1 MGRGRFINDTLSAA
15 FGLQHTSLGDG
26 NIARNS
32 WLDSHLPGGRL
43 ASVSGL
49 SCKWIC
55 LKNERNERQR
65 EEWEIELI
73 AAGHGDND
81 FFMDPVRVKWPRRL
95 VGLVFFFWKG
105 MNVRVNITA
114 NRGIY
119 STCKRVW
126 FYDEVYMPTTLPND
140 PLCIHAMQICRHVVR
155 SCWWSAAPI
164 CWTRERII
172 CLWYQNIVT
181 HRG

>member
-1 MGRGRFINDTLSAA
+1 MGRSRFINDTLSAA
-15 FGLQHTSLGDG
+15 FGLQRTSLGDG
-26 NIARNS
+26 NIARNR

-81 FFMDPVRVKWPRRL
+81 SFMDPVRVKWPRRL
-95 VGLVFFFWKG
+95 VGLVFFFEREWTWG
-105 MNVRVNITA
+105 WTSQPTGAFIRHVNAFGFMT
-114 NRGIY
+114 R
-119 STCKRVW
+119 STCQQRFQMTHFVFTQCKFAATSLHHV
-126 FYDEVYMPTTLPND
+126 DGV
-140 PLCIHAMQICRHVVR
+140 RHPYVEQGNV
-155 SCWWSAAPI
+155 
-164 CWTRERII
+164 
-172 CLWYQNIVT
+172 
-181 HRG
+181 